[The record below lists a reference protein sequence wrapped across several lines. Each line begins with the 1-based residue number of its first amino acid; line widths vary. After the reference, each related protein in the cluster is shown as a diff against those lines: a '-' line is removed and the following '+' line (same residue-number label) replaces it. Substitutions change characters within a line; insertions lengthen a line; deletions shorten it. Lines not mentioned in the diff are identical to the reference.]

1 MARGGGKQ
9 KTAAR
14 AAASQEL
21 AAKAAECLVSADG
34 GAKMAATHAPSVG
47 ASDNCHHSFRSNL
60 QLPHQVSLS
69 FSHNCPATLVLV
81 PRQFIPFWQQ
91 KPQSQ
96 TDCGCRFDCTP
107 KQLVSC
113 KGVHIFHTAHLL
125 VQGISVVTLC
135 IDLLLGSTLG
145 FVVCSLV
152 FSYVLSA
159 FQEFTKLLPSTDCG
173 CRLGIVS

>member
-1 MARGGGKQ
+1 MY
-9 KTAAR
+9 
-14 AAASQEL
+14 L
-21 AAKAAECLVSADG
+21 KALCCCCCCHCRKKSEILNSYFFFFA
-34 GAKMAATHAPSVG
+34 H
-47 ASDNCHHSFRSNL
+47 NCHHSFRSNL

-69 FSHNCPATLVLV
+69 FSHNCPATLVLG

-91 KPQSQ
+91 KPPSQ

>member
-1 MARGGGKQ
+1 MY
-9 KTAAR
+9 
-14 AAASQEL
+14 L
-21 AAKAAECLVSADG
+21 KALCYCCCHCRKKSEILNSYFFFFA
-34 GAKMAATHAPSVG
+34 H
-47 ASDNCHHSFRSNL
+47 NCHHFFRSNL

-69 FSHNCPATLVLV
+69 FSHNCLATLVLG

>member
-1 MARGGGKQ
+1 MY
-9 KTAAR
+9 
-14 AAASQEL
+14 L
-21 AAKAAECLVSADG
+21 KALCCCCCHCRKNSENLNSYFFFFA
-34 GAKMAATHAPSVG
+34 H
-47 ASDNCHHSFRSNL
+47 NCHHSFRSNL

-69 FSHNCPATLVLV
+69 FSHNCPATLVLG

-91 KPQSQ
+91 KPPSQ

-113 KGVHIFHTAHLL
+113 KGVPIFHTAHLL

-135 IDLLLGSTLG
+135 IDLFLGSTLG
-145 FVVCSLV
+145 VVVCSL
-152 FSYVLSA
+152 FFPYLLSA